1 MKLRKVKEGK
11 VKFWVPEGRIYD
23 VPVFYNPEAE
33 LLRDI
38 SILAIQIFQEQFN
51 DKITICDALSGT
63 GIRGLRY
70 AKEIKGVKEVV
81 LNDKNPVAVKLIKKN
96 IKENKLSRK
105 CKASKGDANILFFQN
120 IFNVIDIDPF
130 GTPVSFLDSAARS
143 IYHRGFLCVT
153 ATDQAPLS
161 GTYPLTCMR
170 KYGIAS
176 MKTDYYAELG
186 MRILITN
193 IMLTLSKRERV
204 FVPLLMHATKHY
216 FRVYG
221 KIEHLGKM
229 KDMLKEFGYVM
240 HCSCGNREHGEL
252 KEKCLCGKKF
262 KIVGPLYLGSILDK
276 KFCKNVLVD
285 LRKRNFNFGKQEE
298 KLLNLLIE
306 EADMPVFYY
315 DLHYLA
321 KVLKTKIPRMDFLF
335 KKLKKKGFKSSRT
348 HFCPTAIKTDAG
360 FKTLKKLLASLNP

>member
-1 MKLRKVKEGK
+1 MKLKKVQEGK

-38 SILAIQIFQEQFN
+38 SISAIHAFQEQFE
-51 DKITICDALSGT
+51 DKITICDALAGT

-70 AKEIKGVKEVV
+70 AKEIKGIEKVF

-105 CKASKGDANILFFQN
+105 CKASKGDANILFHQN
-120 IFNVIDIDPF
+120 IFNVIDLDPF
-130 GTPVSFLDSAARS
+130 GTPVPYLDSAARS

-153 ATDQAPLS
+153 ATDQAPLC
-161 GTYPLTCMR
+161 GTYPLTCLR
-170 KYGIAS
+170 KYGIRS
-176 MKTDYYAELG
+176 LKTDYYPELG

-204 FVPLLMHATKHY
+204 FVPLLMHSTKHY

-229 KDMLKEFGYVM
+229 KDILKEFGYVM
-240 HCSCGNREHGEL
+240 DCSCGNREQGEL
-252 KEKCLCGKKF
+252 KEKCFCGEKF
-262 KIVGPLYLGSILDK
+262 KIVGPLYLGSILDG
-276 KFCKNVLVD
+276 KFCKKVLAD
-285 LRKRNFNFGKQEE
+285 LRKRDFNLEKQEE
-298 KLLNLLIE
+298 KLLNLLID
-306 EADMPVFYY
+306 EADMSAFYY

-321 KVLKTKIPRMDFLF
+321 KVLKTKIPRMDYLF
-335 KKLKKKGFKSSRT
+335 KKLEKKGFKVSRT
-348 HFCPTAIKTDAG
+348 HFCPTAIKTDAD
-360 FKTLKKLLASLNP
+360 FKTLKILISS